1 MSENRPRLT
10 IGAATS
16 GTGKTLFSTLL
27 GKILTKQGNRV
38 QPFKCGPD
46 YIDPSYHS
54 LACRRISRNLDTRL
68 ISRQKILELFERHA
82 SDADLSLI
90 EGVMGLYDGS
100 DGLDER
106 GSTAHLAK
114 MLDSPAVLLLDVK
127 AMARSAG
134 AIALGY
140 RDFDRD
146 LALKGF
152 ILNRVASPRHERM
165 VRQAVEDATGLP
177 VLGAIPK
184 NKALVMP
191 ERHLG
196 LIPAWEKDEILDFFE
211 RTSCIIRDSV
221 DIEKLREIARSAPPL
236 PGYTP
241 SLYTGETK
249 KEKHVRIAYA
259 WDRAFHF
266 YYQDNLDFLSSRG
279 ADLVPFSPLKD
290 NALPHGTEGIYLGGG
305 YPELYGDE
313 LEQNISMRQAVL
325 DASGKGMPLWG
336 ECGGL
341 MYLTKSITGFDG
353 KAFQM
358 AGVFPAT
365 TVMKKG
371 LRALGYYKGTTKR
384 NSWIGPEGEEIT
396 GHIFHWSSIEEKHPA
411 LPYMMELEKEG
422 DPEVKG
428 MQDGFYRDRTW
439 ASYMH
444 MHLASHPEIADR
456 FIQAC
461 RDYTKTSEGK
471 N

>member
-16 GTGKTLFSTLL
+16 GTGKTLFTTLL
-27 GKILTKQGNRV
+27 GRILTDRGERV

-54 LACRRISRNLDTRL
+54 LACGRISRNLDTRL
-68 ISRQKILELFERHA
+68 ISSQKVRELFDRH
-82 SDADLSLI
+82 SSQADLSLI

-114 MLDSPAVLLLDVK
+114 ILDSPAVLLLDVK

-140 RDFDRD
+140 REFDKN
-146 LALKGF
+146 LSLKGF

-165 VRQAVEDATGLP
+165 VRQAVENATGLP

-184 NKALVMP
+184 NESLVMP

-196 LIPAWEKDEILDFFE
+196 LIPAWEKDEILDFFD
-211 RTSCIIRDSV
+211 RTAPIIRDSV
-221 DIEKLREIARSAPPL
+221 DIDKLRETALSAPPL
-236 PGYTP
+236 PAYTP
-241 SLYTGETK
+241 SLFTGE
-249 KEKHVRIAYA
+249 EKPEKTVRIAYA

-279 ADLVPFSPLKD
+279 AELVPFSPLKD
-290 NALPHGTEGIYLGGG
+290 RELPEGTQGIYLGGG
-305 YPELYGDE
+305 YPELHGEE
-313 LEQNISMRQAVL
+313 LEQNSSMRRAVRE
-325 DASGKGMPLWG
+325 ASLQGMPLWG

-341 MYLTKSITGFDG
+341 MYLTESITGFDG
-353 KAFQM
+353 KPFKM
-358 AGVFPAT
+358 TGVFPAS

-384 NSWIGPEGEEIT
+384 KSWMGPAGEEIT
-396 GHIFHWSSIEEKHPA
+396 GHIFHWSSIEKKSPA
-411 LPYMMELEKEG
+411 LPYVMDLEKEG
-422 DPEVKG
+422 DAAVKG
-428 MQDGFYRDRTW
+428 MQDGFYTENTW

-461 RDYTKTSEGK
+461 RDYTNT
-471 N
+471 